1 MRKWMG
7 KSVNVSLANYVDYLN
22 VTDLQVKSHSLCV
35 YESAGIVEESFILR
49 SKVRIML
56 AEFDKNSVRFTG
68 SQVCGCDFARVAVM
82 F

>member
-35 YESAGIVEESFILR
+35 CTNQLASWKKVSFYVQRSESCWQSLTRTQYDLPAVKSAVVILPG
-49 SKVRIML
+49 L
-56 AEFDKNSVRFTG
+56 
-68 SQVCGCDFARVAVM
+68 Q
-82 F
+82 